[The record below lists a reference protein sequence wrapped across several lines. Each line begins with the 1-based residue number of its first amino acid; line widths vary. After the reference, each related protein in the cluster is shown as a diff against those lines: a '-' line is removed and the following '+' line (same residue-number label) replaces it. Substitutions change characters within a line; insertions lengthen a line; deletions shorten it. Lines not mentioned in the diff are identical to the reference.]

1 MFYIICQTP
10 EDKRL
15 VQEYWEEVRKKTA
28 EIRDSYD
35 RANENKFHNTF
46 YATHKRNKEVRPD
59 FMEPLPKKIIIK
71 K

>member
-1 MFYIICQTP
+1 MFYIVCQTP

-15 VQEYWEEVRKKTA
+15 VREYWEEVRKKTT

-35 RANENKFHNTF
+35 RANENKFHATF
-46 YATHKRNKEVRPD
+46 YTKLEKRNKVRPD
-59 FMEPLPKKIIIK
+59 FMEPLPKKIIK

>member
-1 MFYIICQTP
+1 MFIICQTP

-15 VQEYWEEVRKKTA
+15 AREYWEEVRKKTA

-46 YATHKRNKEVRPD
+46 YATHERNKGIRPD
-59 FMEPLPKKIIIK
+59 FMEPLPKKIVMK